1 MRVNQAVDVLVKEVQ
16 VVEEVKATEVQKAR
30 IAEELKATG
39 VHLHPVEWEL
49 LYGDGRRGQLDQ
61 WSLTAVQ
68 PESSV
73 SYAFRML

>member
-39 VHLHPVEWEL
+39 VHLHPVE
-49 LYGDGRRGQLDQ
+49 
-61 WSLTAVQ
+61 
-68 PESSV
+68 
-73 SYAFRML
+73 